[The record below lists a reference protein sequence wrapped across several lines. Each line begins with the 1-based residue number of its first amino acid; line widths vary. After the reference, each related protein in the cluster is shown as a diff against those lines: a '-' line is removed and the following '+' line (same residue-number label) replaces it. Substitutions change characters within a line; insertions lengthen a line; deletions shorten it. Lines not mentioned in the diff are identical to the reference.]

1 MVVGET
7 TINDFL
13 NITIKEIYE
22 ENPPINY
29 PMITIEEIRNS
40 EYLQF
45 TDNLGEHDSHLG
57 YQIDCHTRNLPTM
70 QAPEGARFMGNVVN
84 NLFMNTYKMVRIGEP
99 VLRPLTTD
107 KTILVYSL
115 RYECVLNL
123 DEDRIYKK

>member
-1 MVVGET
+1 MIIEEKEFY
-7 TINDFL
+7 DFI

-40 EYLQF
+40 EYLRF

-57 YQIDCHTRNLPTM
+57 YQIDCHTRNLSTM
-70 QAPEGARFMGNVVN
+70 QAPEAVRLMGNIVN

-99 VLRPLTTD
+99 VLRPLATD

-115 RYECVLNL
+115 RYNCVLNL
-123 DEDRIYKK
+123 DENRIYKN